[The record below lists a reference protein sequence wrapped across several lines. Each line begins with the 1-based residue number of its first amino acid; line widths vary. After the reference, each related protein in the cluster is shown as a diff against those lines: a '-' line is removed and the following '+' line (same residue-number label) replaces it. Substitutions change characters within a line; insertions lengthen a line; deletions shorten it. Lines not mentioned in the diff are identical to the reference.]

1 MPKIEDVNP
10 FFINRYNSRFSY
22 PESNIQDPVSS
33 IRHPKSGFYSTGL
46 NKPNPATAGQAR
58 LNGLNGLNRQT
69 G

>member
-46 NKPNPATAGQAR
+46 NKPNPATAGI
-58 LNGLNGLNRQT
+58 L
-69 G
+69 